1 MESSSVPKGSILE
14 EHLKLGETVQ
24 EKSQNNIM
32 SSFAEKAMS
41 VAGPV
46 VPTKSDGE
54 VDHER

>member
-32 SSFAEKAMS
+32 SSLAEKAMS